1 MRAPLPSTS
10 LWPIGLAI
18 YLLMLPV
25 TGVVP
30 VLEELTGGRHPGLSD
45 FSKHLFMV
53 ANMLAAVLLAPLAGR
68 LSDRLGRRQPIIVSV
83 MLANALVLMVLSLDA
98 PYGVHLLLRFF
109 DGALHIT
116 ALTLLMTMAMDRA
129 RDARKG
135 AWGQPGRIPG
145 MGRAMGVAGAGLT
158 LGTATGAPLGGW
170 IGQDNALHV
179 LQAGAVLS
187 LLLAFWVSTLREP
200 GHQPATPLPRRG
212 TKDTGLPLRELVV
225 PYVFTFADR
234 LSVGFII
241 STMTLYLRTVLGAEP
256 GQIGLLMGSF
266 MLPFALLTYV
276 FGRLA
281 SHFRPLAM
289 MMAGSTL
296 YGLALLALAF
306 APLPLWWWLMP
317 AGGVAAALM
326 FAPSL
331 VMTARAAGDDNRA
344 MAMGGFH
351 AAGSLGF
358 LLGPLTGGTILAVA
372 SLLDREGWLAAFLIM
387 ACLQWF
393 CVLLFLP
400 RLRAEIRA
408 RN

>member
-1 MRAPLPSTS
+1 MSGKG

-30 VLEELTGGRHPGLSD
+30 VLEELTGGRHPQLSD
-45 FSKHLFMV
+45 FDKHLFMV
-53 ANMLAAVLLAPLAGR
+53 ANMAAAVVLAPLAGR
-68 LSDRLGRRQPIIVSV
+68 LSDHLGRRQPIIVGV
-83 MLANALVLMVLSLDA
+83 MLANALVLVLLANDA
-98 PYGVHLLLRFF
+98 SYWTHLLLRFF

-129 RDARKG
+129 RLAST
-135 AWGQPGRIPG
+135 
-145 MGRAMGVAGAGLT
+145 GRAMGVAGASLT
-158 LGTATGAPLGGW
+158 LGVATGAPLGGL
-170 IGQDNALHV
+170 IGQGEAIHV
-179 LQAGAVLS
+179 LYAGAGLS
-187 LLLAFWVSTLREP
+187 LVLALWVS
-200 GHQPATPLPRRG
+200 
-212 TKDTGLPLRELVV
+212 GLEEAPHRPLRSNDERAPVRKLPWRALLL

-241 STMTLYLRTVLGAEP
+241 STMVLYMRTVLAAEP
-256 GQIGLLMGSF
+256 NQIGALMGSF

-281 SHFRPLAM
+281 KRFRPLPM
-289 MMAGSTL
+289 MMSGSAL
-296 YGLALLALAF
+296 YGLALLALAL
-306 APLPLWWWLMP
+306 APLPLWWLLMP
-317 AGGVAAALM
+317 LGGVAAALM

-331 VMTARAAGDDNRA
+331 VLTAQAAGEDNRA

-358 LLGPLTGGTILAVA
+358 LLGPLVGGGTLALA
-372 SLLDREGWLAAFLIM
+372 GWLGYSGWLAAFLLM
-387 ACLQWF
+387 SALQWL

-400 RLRAEIRA
+400 RLLRERGIDPHQPSSASPMP
-408 RN
+408 

>member
-1 MRAPLPSTS
+1 MKAAP

-30 VLEELTGGRHPGLSD
+30 VLEELTGGRHPELSD
-45 FSKHLFMV
+45 FNKHLFMV
-53 ANMLAAVLLAPLAGR
+53 TNMVAAVILAPLAGR
-68 LSDRLGRRQPIIVSV
+68 WSDRLGRRQPIIVSA
-83 MLANALVLMVLSLDA
+83 MLANALVLTVLAMDA
-98 PYGVHLLLRFF
+98 PYPVHLLLRFF

-129 RDARKG
+129 VQAG
-135 AWGQPGRIPG
+135 S
-145 MGRAMGVAGAGLT
+145 GRAMGVAGAALT
-158 LGTATGAPLGGW
+158 LGVATGAPLGGI
-170 IGQDNALHV
+170 IGQAQAVHV
-179 LQAGAVLS
+179 LHAGAGLS
-187 LLLAFWVSTLREP
+187 LLLAFWVASLQDAPHR
-200 GHQPATPLPRRG
+200 PATTASPVTPLRPLPWR
-212 TKDTGLPLRELVV
+212 TLVA

-256 GQIGLLMGSF
+256 AQIGALLGSF

-281 SHFRPLAM
+281 RYFNALAM
-289 MMAGSTL
+289 MMAGSAL
-296 YGLALLALAF
+296 YGVALITLSLS
-306 APLPLWWWLMP
+306 PLPLWWLLMP
-317 AGGVAAALM
+317 LGGVAAALM

-331 VMTARAAGDDNRA
+331 VLTASAAGEHSRG

-358 LLGPLTGGTILAVA
+358 LLGPLVGGGTLALMSA
-372 SLLDREGWLAAFLIM
+372 LGKEGWLTAFLLM
-387 ACLQWF
+387 AGLQWL
-393 CVLLFLP
+393 CVVLFLP
-400 RLRAEIRA
+400 RLWRGRP
-408 RN
+408 N